1 MVRGSGSRLTAGL
14 LLSREHAV
22 LSMASNEIGVVTV
35 SVAKSSHGC
44 VARSQAL
51 PTWSTR
57 WESSGL
63 TVCSWTCSLYSIG
76 PLFRRPSNSWDRYC
90 SGRVSSGRR
99 STSLRMGKFDL
110 SLFPASLNEFCQVH
124 QILYAR
130 WQRHWSHF
138 RWYYQLQHCRKRMR
152 F

>member
-35 SVAKSSHGC
+35 SVAKSIQGC
-44 VARSQAL
+44 VARSQAF

-63 TVCSWTCSLYSIG
+63 TVCSWTCSLYSIC
-76 PLFRRPSNSWDRYC
+76 PFFRRSSNSLNRYC

-99 STSLRMGKFDL
+99 PSSLRMRKFDL
-110 SLFPASLNEFCQVH
+110 TVFLQLPCERVLPSSLNTKCSMAGPHYVPINSKLAH
-124 QILYAR
+124 NML
-130 WQRHWSHF
+130 
-138 RWYYQLQHCRKRMR
+138 
-152 F
+152 